1 MSAGFVMPG
10 YEFSHGLRGRNPGRE
25 GLLII
30 PQQKAGIPALGTDW
44 RQTEG
49 KVCCH
54 AIILPKKGFKIIM
67 SIHYQFERK

>member
-1 MSAGFVMPG
+1 MVLGKGGGFDV
-10 YEFSHGLRGRNPGRE
+10 Y
-25 GLLII
+25 
-30 PQQKAGIPALGTDW
+30 GIPALGTDW